1 MRTLSTGRL
10 RLLGAAL
17 VAVVV
22 LAVAGCSADAGTDA
36 GGAALPDGVE
46 VEVVQLRA
54 DVSTRT
60 AQVAVHNGS
69 DETLVIG
76 EVRVSDRRF
85 ASDAVRDTERES
97 RVAAGM
103 TVNVRV
109 ELPEVA
115 CPAPDDAEPRVTL
128 AFTREDATT
137 GEATV
142 PASDPL
148 GFIAPLNE
156 RECRAREV
164 ADAAAI
170 AFERFTPS
178 PPGQPARLDLAIE
191 PAGGSGLSIEG
202 VQETNLL
209 SFGTATVDGAYPV
222 GLDVSTGGAD
232 RTVISLPIVPFR
244 CDPHAVQ
251 EDKRGTIFDVRVV
264 LNGEPGEIEVF
275 VGEDMRGKI
284 LSWVADWCGFG
295 PGA

>member
-1 MRTLSTGRL
+1 MRTLSTGR
-10 RLLGAAL
+10 RRPFGAAL
-17 VAVVV
+17 VALVA
-22 LAVAGCSADAGTDA
+22 LAAAGCSAGT
-36 GGAALPDGVE
+36 GAEPGDTGLPDGVE
-46 VEVVQLRA
+46 VEIVQLRA

-60 AQVAVHNGS
+60 AQVSVHNGS

-76 EVRVSDRRF
+76 DVRVSDPRF
-85 ASDAVRDTERES
+85 ADDATRDVARES
-97 RVAAGM
+97 RVAPGV

-109 ELPEVA
+109 QLPEVA

-128 AFTREDATT
+128 AFTREDGTT
-137 GEATV
+137 GETTV
-142 PASDPL
+142 PAADPL
-148 GFIAPLNE
+148 GFIAPLHE
-156 RECRAREV
+156 RECRAQAV
-164 ADAAAI
+164 ADAATI

-178 PPGQPARLDLAIE
+178 PAGEPARLDLAIE
-191 PAGGSGLSIEG
+191 PTGAGSLAIEG
-202 VQETNLL
+202 VQETNLI

-222 GLDVSTGGAD
+222 GLDVSTGGSD

-264 LNGEPGEIEVF
+264 LDGEPGEIEVF

>member
-1 MRTLSTGRL
+1 MLSSRRL
-10 RLLGAAL
+10 RPLGA
-17 VAVVV
+17 VV
-22 LAVAGCSADAGTDA
+22 LAVVALAAAGCAADAGSDD
-36 GGAALPDGVE
+36 GGEGLPDEVMVE
-46 VEVVQLRA
+46 IVQLRA

-60 AQVAVHNGS
+60 AQVSVHNGS
-69 DETLVIG
+69 DRTIVIG
-76 EVRVSDRRF
+76 EVRVSDPRF
-85 ASDAVRDTERES
+85 AADATRDVERES
-97 RVAAGM
+97 RVAPGA

-109 ELPEVA
+109 QLPEVE
-115 CPAPDDAEPRVTL
+115 CSAPDGRPSVTL
-128 AFTREDATT
+128 AYAIEGGTT
-137 GEATV
+137 GEAIL
-142 PASDPL
+142 PADDPL
-148 GFIAPLNE
+148 GFIAPLHE
-156 RECRAREV
+156 RECRAQAV
-164 ADAAAI
+164 ADAASVS
-170 AFERFTPS
+170 FEQFTPS
-178 PPGQPARLDLAIE
+178 PAGEPARLDLAIE
-191 PAGGSGLSIEG
+191 PTGGGRLSIES

-264 LNGEPGEIEVF
+264 LDGEPGEIEVF